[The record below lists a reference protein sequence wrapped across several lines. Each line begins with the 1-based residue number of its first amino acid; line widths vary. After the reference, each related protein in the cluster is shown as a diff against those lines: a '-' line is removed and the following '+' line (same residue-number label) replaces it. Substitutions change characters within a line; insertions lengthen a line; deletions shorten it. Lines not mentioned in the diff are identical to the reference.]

1 MPSCLSFPVARSSTQ
16 SYQSLVAPFFFP
28 SDLGLVGTF
37 YKYGLLG
44 TLLYLFMHGKIWRA
58 LWRAN
63 LAHTARHSRHNALLW
78 GLLIFFTAQT
88 FNLALNPGLAY
99 AQGITLG
106 SLALALARARRFAD
120 NGRRVATSLET
131 RTA

>member
-1 MPSCLSFPVARSSTQ
+1 M
-16 SYQSLVAPFFFP
+16 
-28 SDLGLVGTF
+28 GTF

-44 TLLYLFMHGKIWRA
+44 TCLYLFMHGKIWRA

-63 LAHTARHSRHNALLW
+63 LAHTGRTGRHNALLW
-78 GLLIFFTAQT
+78 GLLILFTAQT

-106 SLALALARARRFAD
+106 SLALALAHLNLASCQGDRRPTD
-120 NGRRVATSLET
+120 SV
-131 RTA
+131 